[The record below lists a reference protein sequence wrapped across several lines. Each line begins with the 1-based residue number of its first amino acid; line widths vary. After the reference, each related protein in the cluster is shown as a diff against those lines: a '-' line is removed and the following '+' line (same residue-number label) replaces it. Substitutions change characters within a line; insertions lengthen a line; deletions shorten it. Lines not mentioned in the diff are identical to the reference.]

1 MAGDTSNPPK
11 VGEERA
17 DVEIEF
23 VDEESDSEDD
33 LGSETQQLF
42 ATIVDVIDNLYKLS
56 IHIRNPRARTN
67 YSKAATFK
75 AIDKETGVNLV
86 LQYEHFDIEHTRN
99 VFHELRKELPKK
111 VQEQKANDRLI
122 ERLGKAITKRRQQFM
137 YWERHRAKLAANT
150 RLEDGPQVDQY
161 KLGSE
166 TKSKPERVKQIIDRG
181 TERSIV
187 TKTAFTATTATLF
200 TPKENFPEDG
210 QSIISVATTARGLDG
225 RRVDLPPP
233 PKQAKKEKDFECPY
247 CYTICPSRYL
257 HERSW
262 RYVFLLIERI

>member
-1 MAGDTSNPPK
+1 LAGDTSNPPK

-56 IHIRNPRARTN
+56 IHIRNPKARTN
-67 YSKAATFK
+67 HSKAATFK

-161 KLGSE
+161 KLDSE

-181 TERSIV
+181 AERSIV

-262 RYVFLLIERI
+262 RYVFFLIE